1 LNGGSPTRVPRSEHP
16 IPRRR
21 IVDFLGGHFL
31 FVVIVSY
38 AIIHLLHFH
47 FSSPPLGEFYFWAGE
62 SGSIASSIVQ
72 GKGFANPYPQV
83 ETGPSA
89 WAAPLFPYLLAAIF
103 RAVGTKTVA
112 AAYLGI
118 VLQCLLYAGTL
129 WLLYRIVQRTF
140 STACARFATL
150 IWLINPNRIGLTSKI
165 LSGVCLATLTLLLA
179 ILALI
184 HFRDNPTRRAAALAG
199 LAIGFAI
206 LCRPT
211 MALALPFYAYSLYAL
226 AKPRLTMAW
235 VAPIVAC
242 AICIGVLAPWM
253 VRNYVVF
260 GKIIFIK
267 SNLGQVL
274 YSANNPGG
282 GNVDTYV
289 YSSLHRRELLRRM
302 GEIAYN
308 RYALQ
313 QGLAWIQGN
322 KTAYLERSVKRAVTF
337 WVANHATGV
346 KRWVWSLYQIALLVS
361 AVVGT
366 WRHWSRSPV
375 TTLCFA
381 ILLIVPSV
389 YYLTGVFDP
398 HRLRLPFEVLLTIFS
413 SAALTAAQVE
423 YDQAKQRP

>member
-1 LNGGSPTRVPRSEHP
+1 LNGGAPARVPGSEHP

-21 IVDFLGGHFL
+21 IVDFLGRHFL

-38 AIIHLLHFH
+38 TTIHLLHFR
-47 FSSPPLGEFYFWAGE
+47 FSSPPFGEFYFWAGE
-62 SGSIASSIVQ
+62 AGSIASSIAQ
-72 GKGFANPYPQV
+72 GKGFANPYPQM

-89 WAAPLFPYLLAAIF
+89 WAAPLFPYLLAAVF

-150 IWLINPNRIGLTSKI
+150 IWLINPNRIGVTSKI
-165 LSGVCLATLTLLLA
+165 LSGVCLSILALLLA

-184 HFRDNPTRRAAALAG
+184 HFKDNPTRRAAALAG
-199 LAIGFAI
+199 LALGFAV
-206 LCRPT
+206 LSLPV
-211 MALALPFYAYSLYAL
+211 MVLALPFYAYSLSTL
-226 AKPRLTMAW
+226 AKPRLSMAR

-242 AICIGVLAPWM
+242 AICIGVLVPWM

-260 GKIIFIK
+260 GKVVFIK

-274 YSANNPGG
+274 YTGNNPGG

-289 YSSLHRRELLRRM
+289 YSSQHERELLHQM
-302 GEIAYN
+302 GEIAYT
-308 RYALQ
+308 RYSFDRA
-313 QGLAWIQGN
+313 LAWIRGH
-322 KTAYLERSVKRAVTF
+322 KKAYLERSIKRAVRF

-346 KRWVWSLYQIALLVS
+346 KRWVWSLYQVFLLVS
-361 AVVGT
+361 AVVGI
-366 WRHWSRSPV
+366 WRHWSRSHV
-375 TTLCFA
+375 TTLCLA
-381 ILLIVPSV
+381 ILLVVPIV
-389 YYLTGVFDP
+389 YYLTSVFDP
-398 HRLRLPFEVLLTIFS
+398 HRLRLPFELLLTIFASAAMS
-413 SAALTAAQVE
+413 SARRRRAEATT
-423 YDQAKQRP
+423 